1 MVLPRRGARVP
12 PLPTPGLRGAPSA
25 GRRPGTRTCGP
36 PARRPPPC
44 TAHLP
49 VAPRSLSIPPRHL
62 VPSLA
67 PTPRP
72 ARGPPS
78 ALPVGPR
85 SLPSLLYSLLSPAPP
100 SLPTL
105 SRLSRDERAP
115 GGVLLLRRPG
125 EGTSRARGRPGPT
138 WERRAASRGHPG
150 APGRPRGSPKATAPS
165 HDLGSHPLRG
175 WGLLGVTTP
184 ARCRWCF
191 RGVGGAPRAG
201 LRARRAGRVC
211 RRRSPQSPFGGT
223 RHWLGRALRA
233 KGAGGGGGKDGC
245 LWSCRKNSINGFLKK
260 WVEASVV
267 CSGVRADAGC
277 SWSR

>member
-36 PARRPPPC
+36 RALRLPAGLPHAPHISPSPPGASPSLPGTSSPRSRPP
-44 TAHLP
+44 
-49 VAPRSLSIPPRHL
+49 
-62 VPSLA
+62 
-67 PTPRP
+67 
-72 ARGPPS
+72 RGPPGVPPAPS
-78 ALPVGPR
+78 PRGPR

-165 HDLGSHPLRG
+165 HDLGSHPPPRVGSSRG
-175 WGLLGVTTP
+175 HDPCAMLLVLSGSRWSPPCGT
-184 ARCRWCF
+184 ARSA
-191 RGVGGAPRAG
+191 GGASLQA
-201 LRARRAGRVC
+201 
-211 RRRSPQSPFGGT
+211 PQSAVSLWRDSALAGQSVAGEGCG
-223 RHWLGRALRA
+223 RWWGEGWLFVELQE
-233 KGAGGGGGKDGC
+233 KQHKWIFKEMGGGERRLQRGEG
-245 LWSCRKNSINGFLKK
+245 
-260 WVEASVV
+260 
-267 CSGVRADAGC
+267 
-277 SWSR
+277 